1 MKSIVAFLVFLVFL
15 FSTQISHA
23 DESKIGKF
31 NFVYPYVLSPA
42 YLSNHAGFTQQ
53 LVISDITRGSET
65 LHAYT
70 LGERLVLD
78 MRVHDRVGIFVKAQ
92 ASINAGGDISSSLG
106 TRGFSFTAG
115 ESWSIQEGFNFKLLR
130 NEETSTQMSVRT
142 FFTYGK
148 TRGVLVDT
156 SNLQFDEEYYK
167 SISLFTKIE
176 DVINHLKNDVSSNF
190 NKISKNSKQSSAIGS
205 TTFSLAQA
213 LHPNVG
219 LQLSLGISAGLRE
232 ITTIEHKKESIT
244 IVGTNMDLALD
255 ISLEPVTPVTV
266 QFEYSYQPQSTGIT
280 SQVLLCSL
288 VYKRPEVLSFGPS
301 IGKVFED
308 PNQDTWFGNITAHLF
323 F

>member
-1 MKSIVAFLVFLVFL
+1 MKSIVVFLVFL
-15 FSTQISHA
+15 IFLFFTQISRA
-23 DESKIGKF
+23 DESKIGQF
-31 NFVYPYVLSPA
+31 NFVYPYIVAPA
-42 YLSNHAGFTQQ
+42 YLSNHVGFTQQ
-53 LVISDITRGSET
+53 LVISDINKGSET

-78 MRVHDRVGIFVKAQ
+78 MKVHDRVGIFVKAQ

-130 NEETSTQMSVRT
+130 IEETSTQISART

-148 TRGVLVDT
+148 TRGVLIDT

-176 DVINHLKNDVSSNF
+176 DIINHLKDDVSGNF
-190 NKISKNSKQSSAIGS
+190 NKLSKTSKQSSAMGS
-205 TTFSLAQA
+205 TSLSIAQM

-244 IVGTNMDLALD
+244 IIGTNMDLALD
-255 ISLEPVTPVTV
+255 VNLEPITPVTV
-266 QFEYSYQPQSTGIT
+266 QFEYSYQPQSTGVT

-288 VYKRPEVLSFGPS
+288 VYKRPQVLSFGPS
-301 IGKVFED
+301 VGKVFED